1 MTNKSKPNLPPLE
14 VNPTDHPAMKGK
26 PMTDVIKPNP
36 TTNPQGENPM
46 TDNPTTAEATN
57 GEPNLVTHPE
67 GGNPM
72 TDNPTN
78 GSTAVPPAKTIDFNA
93 IRSRD
98 FADPA
103 DVTTLVT
110 RVPVRRPNGH
120 TFVRVHPGPDYRFP
134 VDLIELPDEEETY
147 LIYSNEVA
155 AALDEVRKPCML
167 YTAITRQGT
176 VFLWPVKLPRGT
188 KKVVTWHTSATAAAE
203 RAMKDWVRINADMEL
218 GAYKI
223 TVARG
228 AIPDPEWPN
237 LTFEELL
244 RIAFRDRLVDSLT
257 HPLVRRYLGD
267 A

>member
-1 MTNKSKPNLPPLE
+1 MTNTIN
-14 VNPTDHPAMKGK
+14 NTDA
-26 PMTDVIKPNP
+26 VPNP
-36 TTNPQGENPM
+36 MEETMNSNETTTEPIQG
-46 TDNPTTAEATN
+46 AA
-57 GEPNLVTHPE
+57 
-67 GGNPM
+67 
-72 TDNPTN
+72 
-78 GSTAVPPAKTIDFNA
+78 AVPSAKGIDFNA

-103 DVTTLVT
+103 DVTSFVN

-120 TFVRVHPGPDYRFP
+120 TFIRVHPGQDYRYP
-134 VDLIELPDEEETY
+134 VDLIELPEEEDTY
-147 LIYSNEVA
+147 LISSNEVA
-155 AALDEVRKPCML
+155 AALDEVRKPCLL

-176 VFLWPVKLPRGT
+176 VFMWPVKLPRGN
-188 KKVVTWHTSATAAAE
+188 KKVMAWHTSASEAAE
-203 RAMKDWVRINADMEL
+203 KAMKDWVRINADMNL

-237 LTFEELL
+237 LTFKELL
-244 RIAFRDRLVDSLT
+244 TIAFRDRLVSSLD

>member
-1 MTNKSKPNLPPLE
+1 M
-14 VNPTDHPAMKGK
+14 
-26 PMTDVIKPNP
+26 
-36 TTNPQGENPM
+36 
-46 TDNPTTAEATN
+46 
-57 GEPNLVTHPE
+57 
-67 GGNPM
+67 
-72 TDNPTN
+72 
-78 GSTAVPPAKTIDFNA
+78 
-93 IRSRD
+93 
-98 FADPA
+98 
-103 DVTTLVT
+103 T
-110 RVPVRRPNGH
+110 RVPVHRPSGH
-120 TFVRVHPGPDYRFP
+120 TFVRVHPGEDYRYP
-134 VDLIELPDEEETY
+134 VDLIELPEEEDTY

-176 VFLWPVKLPRGT
+176 LFLWPVKLPRGN
-188 KKVVTWHTSATAAAE
+188 KKLVAWHTSATEAAE
-203 RAMKDWVRINADMEL
+203 KAMTVWVRINADMEL

-244 RIAFRDRLVDSLT
+244 TIAFRDRLVNSLT

>member
-1 MTNKSKPNLPPLE
+1 MDTINNTNTVTTSGELD
-14 VNPTDHPAMKGK
+14 NPSAEAKK
-26 PMTDVIKPNP
+26 PMSS
-36 TTNPQGENPM
+36 
-46 TDNPTTAEATN
+46 
-57 GEPNLVTHPE
+57 
-67 GGNPM
+67 
-72 TDNPTN
+72 NPTN
-78 GSTAVPPAKTIDFNA
+78 TDPSNSAGGASKRTIDFNA

-103 DVTTLVT
+103 DVTSLVT
-110 RVPVRRPNGH
+110 RVPVRRPSGH
-120 TFVRVHPGPDYRFP
+120 TFIRVHPSQDYRFP
-134 VDLIELPDEEETY
+134 VDLIELPEEEETY
-147 LIYSNEVA
+147 LIYSNDVA
-155 AALDEVRKPCML
+155 AAPDEVRKPCML

-188 KKVVTWHTSATAAAE
+188 KKLVAWHTSATEAAE
-203 RAMKDWVRINADMEL
+203 KAIREWVRINADMGL

-244 RIAFRDRLVDSLT
+244 TIAFRDRLVSSLT

-267 A
+267 T

>member
-1 MTNKSKPNLPPLE
+1 
-14 VNPTDHPAMKGK
+14 
-26 PMTDVIKPNP
+26 MTDP
-36 TTNPQGENPM
+36 TSKDADMINS
-46 TDNPTTAEATN
+46 TD
-57 GEPNLVTHPE
+57 
-67 GGNPM
+67 
-72 TDNPTN
+72 
-78 GSTAVPPAKTIDFNA
+78 AVPNTMEVTMTSNEAATESTSSAAAGPSLRTIDFNA

-103 DVTTLVT
+103 DVTSLVM

-120 TFVRVHPGPDYRFP
+120 TFIRVRPDQEYRYP
-134 VDLIELPDEEETY
+134 VDLIELPEEEDTY
-147 LIYSNEVA
+147 LISSNEVA

-176 VFLWPVKLPRGT
+176 VFLWPVKLARGN
-188 KKVVTWHTSATAAAE
+188 KKLMAWHTSATEAAE
-203 RAMKDWVRINADMEL
+203 RAMKGWVRINADMNL

-244 RIAFRDRLVDSLT
+244 TIAFRDRQVNSLT

>member
-1 MTNKSKPNLPPLE
+1 MTDMVNKSSNPSDAPSMMENKLMTN
-14 VNPTDHPAMKGK
+14 NPITTESTD
-26 PMTDVIKPNP
+26 
-36 TTNPQGENPM
+36 
-46 TDNPTTAEATN
+46 
-57 GEPNLVTHPE
+57 
-67 GGNPM
+67 
-72 TDNPTN
+72 
-78 GSTAVPPAKTIDFNA
+78 GSIVLPPAKTIDFNA

-120 TFVRVHPGPDYRFP
+120 TFVRVHPGQDYRFP

-176 VFLWPVKLPRGT
+176 VFLWPVKLPRGN
-188 KKVVTWHTSATAAAE
+188 KKLVAWHTSATEAAE
-203 RAMKDWVRINADMEL
+203 TAMKFWVRINADMEV

-228 AIPDPEWPN
+228 VIPDPEWPN

-244 RIAFRDRLVDSLT
+244 RIAFQDRLVNALT

>member
-1 MTNKSKPNLPPLE
+1 MSDTINKSS
-14 VNPTDHPAMKGK
+14 NPSEAPSMMENK
-26 PMTDVIKPNP
+26 PMTNNSV
-36 TTNPQGENPM
+36 TTES
-46 TDNPTTAEATN
+46 TD
-57 GEPNLVTHPE
+57 
-67 GGNPM
+67 
-72 TDNPTN
+72 
-78 GSTAVPPAKTIDFNA
+78 GSTAVPSAKTIDFNA

-120 TFVRVHPGPDYRFP
+120 TFVRVHPGQDYRFP

-176 VFLWPVKLPRGT
+176 VFLWPVKLPRGN
-188 KKVVTWHTSATAAAE
+188 KKLVAWHASATEAAE
-203 RAMKDWVRINADMEL
+203 TAMKFWVRINADMEV

-228 AIPDPEWPN
+228 VIPDPEWPN

-244 RIAFRDRLVDSLT
+244 RIAFQDRLVNSLT

>member
-1 MTNKSKPNLPPLE
+1 MNNKSKPNLPPLE
-14 VNPTDHPAMKGK
+14 VNPTNHSAMKGK
-26 PMTDVIKPNP
+26 PMTDLIKLNL
-36 TTNPQGENPM
+36 TTNPEGENPV
-46 TDNPTTAEATN
+46 TDDPTTAEATN
-57 GEPNLVTHPE
+57 GATNLVSE

-72 TDNPTN
+72 PDNPTN
-78 GSTAVPPAKTIDFNA
+78 DATAVPSTKTIDFDA

-103 DVTTLVT
+103 DVTSLVQ
-110 RVPVRRPNGH
+110 RVPVRRPGGH
-120 TFVRVHPGPDYRFP
+120 TFVRVHPDQNYRFP
-134 VDLIELPDEEETY
+134 VDLIELPDEGETY
-147 LIYSNEVA
+147 LICSNEVA

-176 VFLWPVKLPRGT
+176 VFLWPVKLPRGS
-188 KKVVTWHTSATAAAE
+188 KKLVAWHTSATEAAE
-203 RAMKDWVRINADMEL
+203 KAMKDWVRINADMEL

-244 RIAFRDRLVDSLT
+244 TIAFRDRLVDSLT

>member
-1 MTNKSKPNLPPLE
+1 MSDTINN
-14 VNPTDHPAMKGK
+14 VNT
-26 PMTDVIKPNP
+26 V
-36 TTNPQGENPM
+36 TTSDEL
-46 TDNPTTAEATN
+46 DNPSAEEK
-57 GEPNLVTHPE
+57 G
-67 GGNPM
+67 PM
-72 TDNPTN
+72 SSNPTN
-78 GSTAVPPAKTIDFNA
+78 TDQSNSTSGASKKTIDFNA

-103 DVTTLVT
+103 DVTSLVT
-110 RVPVRRPNGH
+110 RVPVRRPSGH
-120 TFVRVHPGPDYRFP
+120 TFIRVHPGQDYRFP

-147 LIYSNEVA
+147 LIYSNDVA

-188 KKVVTWHTSATAAAE
+188 KKLVAWHTSATEAAE
-203 RAMKDWVRINADMEL
+203 KAIKEWVRINADMDL
-218 GAYKI
+218 AAYKV

-244 RIAFRDRLVDSLT
+244 TIAFRDRLVSSLT

-267 A
+267 T

>member
-1 MTNKSKPNLPPLE
+1 MTSNETTTESIQG
-14 VNPTDHPAMKGK
+14 VAAVSSAKG
-26 PMTDVIKPNP
+26 
-36 TTNPQGENPM
+36 
-46 TDNPTTAEATN
+46 
-57 GEPNLVTHPE
+57 
-67 GGNPM
+67 
-72 TDNPTN
+72 
-78 GSTAVPPAKTIDFNA
+78 IDFNA

-103 DVTTLVT
+103 DVTSLVT

-120 TFVRVHPGPDYRFP
+120 TFIRVHPGQDYRYP
-134 VDLIELPDEEETY
+134 VDLIELPEEEDNY
-147 LIYSNEVA
+147 LISSNEVA
-155 AALDEVRKPCML
+155 AALDGVRKPCML

-176 VFLWPVKLPRGT
+176 VFMWPVKLPRGN
-188 KKVVTWHTSATAAAE
+188 KKVMAWHTSATEAAE
-203 RAMKDWVRINADMEL
+203 KAMKNWVRINADMNL

-237 LTFEELL
+237 LTFKELL
-244 RIAFRDRLVDSLT
+244 TIAFRDRLVSSLD

>member
-1 MTNKSKPNLPPLE
+1 
-14 VNPTDHPAMKGK
+14 
-26 PMTDVIKPNP
+26 MTDTNNNTDLVQKPK
-36 TTNPQGENPM
+36 EKAM
-46 TDNPTTAEATN
+46 TSND
-57 GEPNLVTHPE
+57 
-67 GGNPM
+67 
-72 TDNPTN
+72 TDVE
-78 GSTAVPPAKTIDFNA
+78 SESAHAAAAVPRPKTIDFNA

-103 DVTTLVT
+103 DVTSLVT

-120 TFVRVHPGPDYRFP
+120 TFVRVHPGGDYRFP
-134 VDLIELPDEEETY
+134 VDLIELPEEDETY

-176 VFLWPVKLPRGT
+176 LFLWPVKLPRGN
-188 KKVVTWHTSATAAAE
+188 KKVVAWHTSATEAAE
-203 RAMKDWVRINADMEL
+203 KAMTVWIRINADMNL

-223 TVARG
+223 TTARG

-244 RIAFRDRLVDSLT
+244 RVAFRDRLVDTLT

-267 A
+267 T

>member
-1 MTNKSKPNLPPLE
+1 MTHTVNKSSNPSDDPSMMENKLMTN
-14 VNPTDHPAMKGK
+14 NPITTESTD
-26 PMTDVIKPNP
+26 
-36 TTNPQGENPM
+36 
-46 TDNPTTAEATN
+46 
-57 GEPNLVTHPE
+57 
-67 GGNPM
+67 
-72 TDNPTN
+72 
-78 GSTAVPPAKTIDFNA
+78 GSIVLPPAKTIDFNA

-120 TFVRVHPGPDYRFP
+120 TFVRVHPGRDYRFP

-176 VFLWPVKLPRGT
+176 VFLWPVKLPRGN
-188 KKVVTWHTSATAAAE
+188 KKLVAWHTSATEAAE
-203 RAMKDWVRINADMEL
+203 TAMKFWVRINADMEV

-228 AIPDPEWPN
+228 VIPDPEWPN

-244 RIAFRDRLVDSLT
+244 RIAFQDRLVNSLT

>member
-1 MTNKSKPNLPPLE
+1 MRRKLMTDSINNIDMAPNPSDDPSMRE
-14 VNPTDHPAMKGK
+14 K
-26 PMTDVIKPNP
+26 PMTNNQI
-36 TTNPQGENPM
+36 TT
-46 TDNPTTAEATN
+46 DS
-57 GEPNLVTHPE
+57 
-67 GGNPM
+67 
-72 TDNPTN
+72 TN
-78 GSTAVPPAKTIDFNA
+78 GSTAVPSTKTIDFNA

-103 DVTTLVT
+103 DVTTLVA

-120 TFVRVHPGPDYRFP
+120 TFVRVHSGQDYRFP

-176 VFLWPVKLPRGT
+176 VFLWPVKLPRGN
-188 KKVVTWHTSATAAAE
+188 KKLVAWHTSATEAAE
-203 RAMKDWVRINADMEL
+203 TAMKFWVRINADMEV

-228 AIPDPEWPN
+228 VIPDPEWPN

-244 RIAFRDRLVDSLT
+244 RIAFQDRLVNSLT